1 MSDNSPD
8 NTESEAEIEAME
20 LKAEKPAVGS
30 DSEDQTKSS
39 HPKGRQRTVKEAKKD
54 GFLLQKGVRKF
65 LRYNCDLIPE
75 ERLGKIATL
84 REEFDESM
92 ENDNVDLTTLDHR
105 ARDLTRACEVSV
117 PDYKPSI
124 LRENIEVIFVAFVIA
139 MGIRAYFLQPFK
151 IPTGSMQPTLN
162 GVRGY
167 PPVDENGKAMFN
179 DSNYEPPSALR
190 KVWEKIWNGRS
201 YVNIVAEDSGRLL
214 LHQRTQ
220 GYYGQMVGRPFK
232 KVRFEA
238 EDGTAYSIPS
248 SEMRPS
254 NEILNPAVIDAG
266 GVYREGQVIARGYIQ
281 TGDQVLVDK
290 FSYHWMRPTRS
301 NVFVFTTKNLPIS
314 TDPNYGSQ
322 HYIKRL
328 AGVPGDLLKIEPP
341 RLFVN
346 GEVAEEFGF
355 RRVMSQE
362 GEYSG
367 YRYGGTYPRDVQLG
381 PTQHFALGDNSA
393 SSKDSRDWGYV
404 PSENIVGRAVMVYWP
419 FGQHFGRI
427 R

>member
-8 NTESEAEIEAME
+8 NTEADAKTEIEAT
-20 LKAEKPAVGS
+20 
-30 DSEDQTKSS
+30 EDA
-39 HPKGRQRTVKEAKKD
+39 HPKGRPRTVKEAKKD
-54 GFLLQKGVRKF
+54 GYLLQKGVRKF
-65 LRYNCDLIPE
+65 LRYNRDLISV
-75 ERLGKIATL
+75 ERLEKIASL
-84 REEFDESM
+84 RKDFDESM
-92 ENDNVDLTTLDHR
+92 ADDKVDLTTLDHR

-167 PPVDENGKAMFN
+167 PPTDGQGNEVFD
-179 DSNYEPPSALR
+179 DPNYEPPSALR

-201 YVNIVAEDSGRLL
+201 YVNIVAEDNGRLL
-214 LHQRTQ
+214 LRRGTQ
-220 GYYGQMVGRPFK
+220 GYYGNMVGRPFK

-238 EDGTAYSIPS
+238 EDGTSYSIPS

-254 NEILNPAVIDAG
+254 NEILNPAVIASG
-266 GVYREGQVIARGYIQ
+266 GVYRKGQVIARGYVQ

-290 FSYHWMRPTRS
+290 FTYHWARPDRS
-301 NVFVFTTKNLPIS
+301 DVFVFTTKNLPIS

-328 AGVPGDLLKIEPP
+328 AGVPGDRLKIEPP

-362 GEYSG
+362 GEYPG
-367 YRYGGTYPRDVQLG
+367 YRYGGTYPRDVPLG
-381 PTQHFALGDNSA
+381 PTQYFALGDNSA

-404 PSENIVGRAVMVYWP
+404 PRENIVGRAVMVYWP